1 MFVTSNHLLYAV
13 LIMAVLAS
21 MAAAC
26 SKSEDAKQASGP
38 GASEQKAGARSS
50 EPAVSGEHAHAAP
63 HGGMVKSTSGGHIE
77 LVAARDGTFKVWLL
91 DADQRPRTVPGASV
105 AIKVA
110 TKGYGDVVTAVAGD
124 HFEGTGAPIV
134 SDHVTAMVTADV
146 GGSKETARFELHLE
160 GDPTGSGRDGH
171 GDHGQ
176 AGGH

>member
-1 MFVTSNHLLYAV
+1 MFVTSNHRLYAV
-13 LIMAVLAS
+13 LIMAVLTS

-26 SKSEDAKQASGP
+26 SKSEDAKQASGSR
-38 GASEQKAGARSS
+38 ASERKAGVRSN
-50 EPAVSGEHAHAAP
+50 EPAVPGEHARAAP
-63 HGGMVKSTSGGHIE
+63 HGGLVKSTSGGHIE

-91 DADQRPRTVPGASV
+91 DADRRPRSVSGASV

-110 TKGYGDVVTAVAGD
+110 AKDYSEVVTAVAGD

-160 GDPTGSGRDGH
+160 GEPTGSGRDGH
-171 GDHGQ
+171 GDHGH